1 MNSEN
6 SIKKQKWT
14 FFTIIKNMLAYR
26 FLIVLSLITLAGV
39 SLFEI
44 YFPDFIRTIINTHI
58 SGNIKKIDGKSEV
71 FYNIKN
77 KHQMKMLEDKNVK
90 IYDFDEN
97 IKSNYDLMTLIN
109 AISNEIEKD
118 DSLVENKFVK
128 MADLEKFDAE
138 WKRELRK
145 YDIDKTFVLIKYI
158 FLILVFYIII
168 YFIHYFSVNYISQS
182 MMYNL
187 RSKIFNHMMNFKMSY
202 FIKVPSG
209 VLVTRVISDVE
220 AINKFFSG
228 VMVSW
233 IKDIILFIGIGIMM
247 CRINLRLSIVLFFIV
262 PVLFMLIFY
271 YQKKLKI
278 SYRNIRKQIARING
292 FLSEN
297 MSGMFIIKAFN
308 REEQEDKKFNVINE
322 DVFNAYKKQMFLR
335 ATFMPVTNITRY
347 FSMAS
352 ILVYGGYLILE
363 GKMFFGDLIAFFTY
377 AEMFF
382 KPIREMV
389 EKFDLLQ
396 SAQTGLERIFTILND
411 HENIESKNG
420 DLDIE
425 FKESIEFK
433 NVNFEYIKDEKI
445 LKNINLKILKGEKIA
460 FVGHTGAGKT
470 TILNLINSFY
480 GKNSGEIL
488 IDGKDIKEYNI
499 DNLRRNLSYIPQ
511 DVFIFSESINY
522 NITFSEKQNNYLDNN
537 YLDNVSQKIGLEE
550 FLKKQSHGFDTIMNE
565 RGNSLSYGEKQL
577 IAFARAL
584 YFKPQIIIMDEATSN
599 IDSDTEYVIQQATE
613 KLLEGKTALIVAH
626 RLSTIKNCDR
636 IYVMKDG
643 QIIETG
649 KHEELLQKKGYY
661 YKLYKIQYE
670 KIA

>member
-1 MNSEN
+1 MSDIEN
-6 SIKKQKWT
+6 LDT
-14 FFTIIKNMLAYR
+14 
-26 FLIVLSLITLAGV
+26 
-39 SLFEI
+39 
-44 YFPDFIRTIINTHI
+44 
-58 SGNIKKIDGKSEV
+58 
-71 FYNIKN
+71 
-77 KHQMKMLEDKNVK
+77 
-90 IYDFDEN
+90 
-97 IKSNYDLMTLIN
+97 
-109 AISNEIEKD
+109 
-118 DSLVENKFVK
+118 
-128 MADLEKFDAE
+128 E
-138 WKRELRK
+138 WKKEFRK
-145 YDIDKTFVLIKYI
+145 YDAEKTFILIKYVFI
-158 FLILVFYIII
+158 ILILYIVI

-182 MMYNL
+182 MMYDL
-187 RSKIFNHMMNFKMSY
+187 RRRIFNHMMNFKMSY
-202 FIKVPSG
+202 FIKVPAG

-228 VMVSW
+228 VMISW
-233 IKDIILFIGIGIMM
+233 IKDIILFVGIGIMM
-247 CRINLRLSIVLFFIV
+247 LRINLRLSIVLFFIV
-262 PVLFMLIFY
+262 PVLFMLIYY

-297 MSGMFIIKAFN
+297 MSGMFIIKAFH
-308 REEQEDKKFNVINE
+308 REEQEEKKFDLINT
-322 DVFNAYKKQMFLR
+322 DVFEAHKKQMFLR
-335 ATFMPVTNITRY
+335 ATFMPITNITRY

-363 GKMFFGDLIAFFTY
+363 GKMLFGDLIAFFTY

-389 EKFDLLQ
+389 DKFDLLQ

-411 HENIESKNG
+411 NENIEDKKG
-420 DLDIE
+420 DLAID

-433 NVNFEYIKDEKI
+433 NVNFEYIKDEPV
-445 LKNINLKILKGEKIA
+445 LKNIDLKIKKGEKVA

-470 TILNLINSFY
+470 SILNLITSFY
-480 GKNSGEIL
+480 NLKSGDIL
-488 IDGKDIKEYNI
+488 IDGKSIELYNI
-499 DNLRRNLSYIPQ
+499 DELRKNLSYIPQ

-522 NITFSEKQNNYLDNN
+522 NVTFDENTNEHLFD
-537 YLDNVSQKIGLEE
+537 VSKKIGLED
-550 FLKKQSHGFDTIMNE
+550 FLKKQSHGLDTIMNE

-584 YFKPQIIIMDEATSN
+584 YFRPQIIIMDEATSN
-599 IDSDTEYVIQQATE
+599 IDSETEHIIQNATE
-613 KLLEGKTALIVAH
+613 RLLEGKTALIVAH

-643 QIIETG
+643 RIIETG
-649 KHEELLQKKGYY
+649 KHEELLSKKGYY

>member
-1 MNSEN
+1 MSYRESEKE
-6 SIKKQKWT
+6 KKWN
-14 FFTIIKNMLAYR
+14 FFSIIKNMLAYR
-26 FLIVLSLITLAGV
+26 LLIFISLITLAGV

-44 YFPDFIRTIINTHI
+44 YFPDFIRSIINTHI
-58 SGNIKKIDGKSEV
+58 SGTVQKIDGKSEM
-71 FYNIKN
+71 FYNIKDQYQIN
-77 KHQMKMLEDKNVK
+77 MLKEKGIK
-90 IYDFDEN
+90 IHSIDEN
-97 IKSNYDLMTLIN
+97 LKRNYDLISLIDV
-109 AISNEIEKD
+109 ISGKQKKISDIENRFVRMSD
-118 DSLVENKFVK
+118 IESL
-128 MADLEKFDAE
+128 DAE
-138 WKRELRK
+138 WKKEFRK
-145 YDIDKTFVLIKYI
+145 YDVEKTFLLIKYVFI
-158 FLILVFYIII
+158 ILILYIVI

-182 MMYNL
+182 MMYDL
-187 RSKIFNHMMNFKMSY
+187 RRRIFNHMMNFKMSY
-202 FIKVPSG
+202 FIKVPAG

-228 VMVSW
+228 VMISW
-233 IKDIILFIGIGIMM
+233 IKDIILFVGIGIMM
-247 CRINLRLSIVLFFIV
+247 LRINLRLSIVLFFIV
-262 PVLFMLIFY
+262 PVLFMLIYY

-297 MSGMFIIKAFN
+297 MSGMFIIKAFH
-308 REEQEDKKFNVINE
+308 REEQEEKKFSRINK
-322 DVFNAYKKQMFLR
+322 DVFEAHKKQMFLR
-335 ATFMPVTNITRY
+335 ATFMPITNVTRY

-363 GKMFFGDLIAFFTY
+363 GKMLFGDLIAFFTY

-411 HENIESKNG
+411 NENIEDKKG
-420 DLDIE
+420 DLGIE
-425 FKESIEFK
+425 FKESIEFR
-433 NVNFEYIKDEKI
+433 NVEFEYIKDEPV
-445 LKNINLKILKGEKIA
+445 LKNIDLKIKKGEKVA

-470 TILNLINSFY
+470 SILNLITSFY
-480 GKNSGEIL
+480 NLKSGDVL
-488 IDGKDIKEYNI
+488 IDGKSIDLYDIDE
-499 DNLRRNLSYIPQ
+499 LRKNLSYIPQ

-522 NITFSEKQNNYLDNN
+522 NVTFDENKDEHLFD
-537 YLDNVSQKIGLEE
+537 VSKKIGLED
-550 FLKKQSHGFDTIMNE
+550 FLKKQSHGFETIMNE

-584 YFKPQIIIMDEATSN
+584 YFRPQIIIMDEATSN
-599 IDSDTEYVIQQATE
+599 IDSETEHIIQNATE
-613 KLLEGKTALIVAH
+613 RLLEGKTALIVAH

-643 QIIETG
+643 RIIETG
-649 KHEELLQKKGYY
+649 KHEELLSKKGYY